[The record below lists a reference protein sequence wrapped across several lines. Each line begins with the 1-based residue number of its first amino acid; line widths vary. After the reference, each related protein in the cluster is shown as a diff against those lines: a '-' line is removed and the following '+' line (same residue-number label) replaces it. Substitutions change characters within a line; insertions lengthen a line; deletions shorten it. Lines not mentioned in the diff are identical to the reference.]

1 MEARCPIY
9 PLILDI
15 IQPWEQDSSLVNNR
29 PIREIADPSIVIEE
43 GTGSLSRPSQKA
55 ENDGLMKNKEQNRF
69 WTNKVAKFS
78 VCDALKLFP
87 KTLLISAPFYQNPVP
102 PFDRLSSQWKP
113 PGFQMSKLCIENAHR
128 SCGFSLV
135 RTCRGHLCGC
145 YKKNLEIKNRFF
157 GI

>member
-1 MEARCPIY
+1 MTLFPQSGSILRSGLVRIWWCAPAYSWLVEARGLIY

-29 PIREIADPSIVIEE
+29 PIREIADPSIVIED

-87 KTLLISAPFYQNPVP
+87 KTLLISAPSSQNPVP
-102 PFDRLSSQWKP
+102 PFDRLSRPFRELFRLSTVSILRIP
-113 PGFQMSKLCIENAHR
+113 
-128 SCGFSLV
+128 
-135 RTCRGHLCGC
+135 
-145 YKKNLEIKNRFF
+145 
-157 GI
+157 